1 MLYIFYYKGNV
12 NNKTT
17 EEIKIENEKIE
28 KLSET
33 NFFEDVEYKGI
44 DANGNRYLL
53 KSEIA
58 SFNEGKA

>member
-1 MLYIFYYKGNV
+1 MK
-12 NNKTT
+12 
-17 EEIKIENEKIE
+17 
-28 KLSET
+28 S

-58 SFNEGKA
+58 SFNEEKPELVNMDWNECYFLF